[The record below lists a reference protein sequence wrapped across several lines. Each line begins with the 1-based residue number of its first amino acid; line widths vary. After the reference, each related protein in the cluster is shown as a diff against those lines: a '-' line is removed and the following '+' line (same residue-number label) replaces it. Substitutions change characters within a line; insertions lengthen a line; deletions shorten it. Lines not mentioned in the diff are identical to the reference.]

1 MQVSRAC
8 GVSVGSPGKGSARGG
23 PRRGTL
29 HSAPPQREPRPLA
42 ILSFVI
48 TISVFIA
55 VAFDLEF

>member
-8 GVSVGSPGKGSARGG
+8 GVGSPGKGSARGG
-23 PRRGTL
+23 PRRVTL

-48 TISVFIA
+48 TISVLLLLLLI
-55 VAFDLEF
+55 